1 MIKPRILLAMFFCT
15 LTIQSIAQV
24 ESTYQVSYEPKVQNL
39 INNCQEIAENQP
51 NQKGWNIQL
60 LSTVDRSE
68 LEYQLNKFGD
78 LYPALQ
84 ADWVHDRPYYKV
96 NVGAFLKR
104 EDAIRVL
111 HIVQQEFPSA
121 VCKRSNALPKTLFLN

>member
-39 INNCQEIAENQP
+39 INNCQEIAENK
-51 NQKGWNIQL
+51 KGWNIQL

>member
-1 MIKPRILLAMFFCT
+1 MFFCT

-39 INNCQEIAENQP
+39 INNCQEIAENKP

>member
-15 LTIQSIAQV
+15 LTIQAIAQV

-39 INNCQEIAENQP
+39 INNCQELAENQP